1 MSGVRITITDKN
13 SGVTEIRESRPKE
26 NSDVREQVDSAYL
39 PPPYSPDEIPKLTE
53 WFVCYKNGKVIER
66 FVSAKRAQD
75 YCDIGLADKWE
86 KETIKS

>member
-1 MSGVRITITDKN
+1 MPGIRTTITDKN

-26 NSDVREQVDSAYL
+26 NSNVREQMDSAYL
-39 PPPYSPDEIPKLTE
+39 PPPCSPDEAPKLTE
-53 WFVCYKNGKVIER
+53 LFTCYKNGIAVER

-75 YCDIGLADKWE
+75 YCDKGLADKWE